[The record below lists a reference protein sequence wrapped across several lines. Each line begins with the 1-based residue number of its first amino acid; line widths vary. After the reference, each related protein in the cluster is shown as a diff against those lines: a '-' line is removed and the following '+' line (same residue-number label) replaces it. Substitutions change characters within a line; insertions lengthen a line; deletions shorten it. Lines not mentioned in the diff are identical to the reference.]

1 MESICKVVDISN
13 APILVPVDRENNFDE
28 IEKKYKLYLSGYLKC
43 NKIEGAIIIN
53 KYNEMN
59 RMKRGFSTCLY

>member
-1 MESICKVVDISN
+1 MDIICKVVDISN
-13 APILVPVDRENNFDE
+13 EPNPVPLDRENNFDE

-43 NKIEGAIIIN
+43 NRIEGAIIIN

-59 RMKRGFSTCLY
+59 RMTRVFSTSLD